1 MDKDQNSIELLKIA
15 IERLRFQDEYLFKF
29 SALFLTINSGLG
41 YVLKESMLSSAR
53 NTTLEFLLAL
63 LGVSLSSKWL
73 IWVRH
78 NDTWHYFWTQNIR
91 YQERKLDIEMFS
103 MSKDKLASEFGN
115 DNGFQKNRLLSTNI
129 AGHKVAETIP
139 ILFIVFWGVL
149 FFYLLLKCAQ

>member
-91 YQERKLDIEMFS
+91 YQERKLDIELFS
-103 MSKDKLASEFGN
+103 ISKDKLASEFKN
-115 DNGFQKNRLLSTNI
+115 NRGFQKERLFSTKV
-129 AGHKVAETIP
+129 AGHKVAQAIP
-139 ILFIVFWGVL
+139 ILFIIFWGVL
-149 FFYLLLKCAQ
+149 FFNLLLQCGQ